1 MRNKIR
7 FFNQKWAVMRKKG
20 FVAGALIFLNL
31 ACICTAKEEHK
42 EMFKQS
48 HWGLTEML
56 TDSGIGGRI

>member
-1 MRNKIR
+1 
-7 FFNQKWAVMRKKG
+7 MRKKG